1 MIRLD
6 KVCFSRGSRPIIDHM
21 SVFIAQHERVAVLG
35 GSGAGKTTLL
45 KLITRLIAPQH
56 GRIEIDGLD
65 VTDLPEWQLRQTRM
79 KFSITFQ
86 DGALFDSL
94 SVRENVAFFMREYGR
109 LSEGEI
115 EQRVRTLLR
124 KVDMESA
131 IELMPEELSGGMK
144 RRVAIARS
152 LAVSTPR
159 MFLYDEPTSDLDPIN
174 AAIIRA
180 LILDLATQGRG
191 FIIVTHEMND
201 AFKLAGRF
209 LFLSQGAVLFD
220 GDRSALLNA
229 PHDAIQAF
237 IRESQFTNV

>member
-6 KVCFSRGSRPIIDHM
+6 DVSFSRGTRPIIDHM

-45 KLITRLIAPQH
+45 KLITRLIAPQA

-65 VTDLPEWQLRQTRM
+65 VTELPERQLRQTRM

-94 SVRENVAFFMREYGR
+94 SVRENVAFFMREYGKF
-109 LSEGEI
+109 SEGQI
-115 EQRVRTLLR
+115 EQRVRALLAR
-124 KVDMESA
+124 VAMEPA
-131 IELMPEELSGGMK
+131 IDLMPEELSGGMK

-152 LAVSTPR
+152 LALSTPR

-174 AAIIRA
+174 AAIIRT
-180 LILDLATQGRG
+180 LILDLASQGRG
-191 FIIVTHEMND
+191 FIIVTHEIND

-220 GDRSALLNA
+220 GDRRAFENA
-229 PHDAIQAF
+229 PHEVIQTF
-237 IRESQFTNV
+237 IRESQLNDV